1 MSDEKDENKI
11 AKLAEKKK
19 TKAIMKI
26 MEKANSTVVIDAL
39 GALAQISDEDAINCI
54 ASYLDSTD
62 DLVKVAAAKAAMS
75 IDSEY
80 LKTQV
85 RRVCNSEKDE
95 NLHKQL
101 LATLNT

>member
-62 DLVKVAAAKAAMS
+62 GSVKVAAAKAAMS

>member
-1 MSDEKDENKI
+1 
-11 AKLAEKKK
+11 
-19 TKAIMKI
+19 
-26 MEKANSTVVIDAL
+26 
-39 GALAQISDEDAINCI
+39 
-54 ASYLDSTD
+54 
-62 DLVKVAAAKAAMS
+62 MS

-95 NLHKQL
+95 NIHKQL